1 MMIYFY
7 RRFKSHFLL
16 AIRLC
21 INPFYAKKIVF
32 MKHIIILILLLLIC
46 RQADCQGFTPLGS
59 MTFSNGGVTT
69 VDLNKDSFPD
79 IVFLQRERFTQ
90 RRNKLI
96 RLMNDGEEMLAFTE
110 VEFTTTNEI
119 FGTPAAADF
128 DQDGNTDIV
137 FSGES
142 EGTVLLFQG
151 AEDDGLTETVLAIKG
166 ASRFAIANLNGDDFP
181 DMVGLSSA
189 DDEVVTYI
197 NTSGTGFTR
206 GTIYGTGIEPS
217 SFHVVDID
225 DDGDDDVVVG
235 TDDFTEESLVLLIND
250 GAGVFT
256 TQVIES
262 TSSVVRSVN
271 GISSGDLN
279 GDDKVDLVIVTSGN
293 CFSYLQG
300 DDLSFSRTEQLSAV
314 DIFRSVVVG
323 DFNGD
328 RRDDF
333 VVGDNS
339 STGIT
344 LYTNDGIDSPT
355 FEASE
360 VSNIIPVFS
369 LSAQDMN
376 RDGDLDLVASNGDV
390 YAFENEIEQ
399 VPPVSVS
406 SVVVRETSIFPNPV
420 GEGFVFLRGEAL
432 EVGDSYE
439 LVDVSGKLV
448 RRGRVDGSGRIDVR
462 GLARGS
468 YLLRLFE
475 GEVFWGQGKVVKQ
488 Y

>member
-1 MMIYFY
+1 M
-7 RRFKSHFLL
+7 LV
-16 AIRLC
+16 A
-21 INPFYAKKIVF
+21 
-32 MKHIIILILLLLIC
+32 
-46 RQADCQGFTPLGS
+46 QDFTSTGTIS
-59 MTFSNGGVTT
+59 FANGGVTT

-79 IVFLQRERFTQ
+79 IAFLQREPFTQ

-110 VEFTTTNEI
+110 VEFSTTNEI

-128 DQDGNTDIV
+128 NQDGNTDIV

-151 AEDDGLTETVLAIKG
+151 AEDDELTETVLAIKG
-166 ASRFAIANLNGDDFP
+166 ASRFAVADLNGDDFP

-189 DDEVVTYI
+189 DDEVVIYI
-197 NTSGTGFTR
+197 NTNGTGFTR
-206 GTIYGTGIEPS
+206 STIYGTGIEPS

-262 TSSVVRSVN
+262 TSSVVRSIN

-279 GDDKVDLVIVTSGN
+279 GNDKVDLVIVTSGN

-300 DDLSFSRTEQLSAV
+300 DDLSFSRTEQLSTV

-339 STGIT
+339 NSGVT
-344 LYTNDGIDSPT
+344 LYTNDGMDIPA

-360 VSNIIPVFS
+360 VSDIIPVFS

-406 SVVVRETSIFPNPV
+406 SVLVRETSVFPNPV
-420 GEGFVFLRGEAL
+420 GEGFVFMREEAL
-432 EVGDSYE
+432 EVADSYE

-462 GLARGS
+462 GVARGS
-468 YLLRLFE
+468 YLIRLFE
-475 GEVFWGQGKVVKQ
+475 DGVFWGRGKILKN
-488 Y
+488 